1 MREVQ
6 VQEAEI
12 KVEFIPAHK
21 FIGIW
26 DSSAQ
31 HYGQFWGNGEV
42 MSRVEQAAWSFDPAS
57 MGYEWDED
65 TKQDYQRHF
74 PEGYGYAVL
83 RPVKKLG

>member
-6 VQEAEI
+6 VQEAEV

-31 HYGQFWGNGEV
+31 NYGQFWSNGHIAMTFAGFWRACLIIRCLGN
-42 MSRVEQAAWSFDPAS
+42 
-57 MGYEWDED
+57 
-65 TKQDYQRHF
+65 
-74 PEGYGYAVL
+74 
-83 RPVKKLG
+83 